1 MKNNDYIDIENTKE
15 EQIFIERLL
24 EIARACNE
32 HRSDSCVYEIN
43 TRIGKVEV
51 KMEFSYEIKE

>member
-24 EIARACNE
+24 EIAQACNE
-32 HRSDSCVYEIN
+32 RRAESCVYEIN

-51 KMEFSYEIKE
+51 KNGIFL